1 MVFGC
6 NEGCNEGR
14 VKKDAMK
21 IVLLVSLIAAL
32 NFFAKG
38 KLARGPHR
46 D

>member
-6 NEGCNEGR
+6 NEDQL
-14 VKKDAMK
+14 KKDAMK
-21 IVLLVSLIAAL
+21 IILLVSLIAAL

>member
-6 NEGCNEGR
+6 NKGCNEGR

-32 NFFAKG
+32 NLFAKNG
-38 KLARGPHR
+38 FARGR
-46 D
+46 KD